1 MPKHSIG
8 DISKRVELL
17 EKGLA
22 NAKSTA
28 IAALVVG
35 AVALAGLGLV
45 ITL

>member
-22 NAKSTA
+22 SARSTA
-28 IAALVVG
+28 IAALVIG
-35 AVALAGLGLV
+35 GLALSGLGLLV
-45 ITL
+45 AL